1 MAQSKL
7 LVHPSGNGYGVVHHV
22 TPASAGWRYVGF
34 ELRKLNRPSA
44 SRSTQAA
51 LKSAP

>member
-34 ELRKLNRPSA
+34 ELRKLK
-44 SRSTQAA
+44 QAERCRA
-51 LKSAP
+51 RHRRH